1 MCGVNIRQQF
11 QIKLLKRTS
20 IIEIKLDET
29 TRAYLVCI
37 GDVDL
42 CSLMDLLVSDPSSHL
57 SQLSEC

>member
-20 IIEIKLDET
+20 KIEIKLDET
-29 TRAYLVCI
+29 TRACLVCI

-42 CSLMDLLVSDPSSHL
+42 CSLMDLLVSDPSNHL